1 MNLTEIGR
9 VQKYLRE
16 KFDNDQITLDTKG
29 KTSDSVE
36 VKLTDEFIG
45 VCYRD
50 DDEGEV
56 SYAFHMA
63 IIDLDLPE

>member
-1 MNLTEIGR
+1 MNSVEISR

-16 KFDNDQITLDTKG
+16 KFDNEKIKLNSKD
-29 KTSDSVE
+29 KTSDSIE
-36 VKLTDEFIG
+36 VMLGDEFIG

-50 DDEGEV
+50 EDEGEV

-63 IIDLDLPE
+63 IIDLDLPD